1 VPTITGTPTT
11 FGSPKTGT
19 QLGRQAAACP

>member
-19 QLGRQAAACP
+19 QLGRQATGCP